1 MKHYINGTE
10 ITCQEMVDK
19 LVLLADQSAV
29 SSHLLQWTIQVNMA
43 IAWHK
48 SQDSVSLGNML

>member
-19 LVLLADQSAV
+19 LVLLADQSV
-29 SSHLLQWTIQVNMA
+29 VPSHLLQWTIQVNTA
-43 IAWHK
+43 IA
-48 SQDSVSLGNML
+48 

>member
-1 MKHYINGTE
+1 MIEAEMKHYINGTE

-29 SSHLLQWTIQVNMA
+29 SSHLLQWTIQVNTA
-43 IAWHK
+43 IA
-48 SQDSVSLGNML
+48 